1 MLNNMENGQKNKQ
14 GNYRF
19 TDDYLPL
26 LVFLLCL
33 AVGLGYLYRSWSAN
47 RQVAGDATA
56 VFSMLLVLMVM
67 FWRVRKNAQMRKLSE
82 DLAASTDLFQ
92 KVFAFAPLGIAL
104 LDAEDNNFMVNPMLE
119 QILGRTR
126 QELLQTHWTSITH
139 PDDLA
144 EDQELYRRWQAG
156 TIEHFYREKRFLRPD
171 GSAVWCAVQVTPLR
185 LRAGQVA
192 QNMAIVED
200 IHEKRLALEALRESE
215 RSKSVILINLPGMAY
230 RCRYDRDWT
239 MLFVS
244 EGCLELTGYPPASFI
259 NNQVLSFN
267 QVIAPEY
274 RDQLWQEWEKAVP
287 EGVPFRSEYEIVTAQ
302 GVRKWVLEI
311 GRAIYNVQGVPE
323 ALEGI
328 IIDINAEKEKEA
340 MLRYISEHDFMT
352 GVHNRTCFEEMLGQL
367 EGKAH
372 LPLSVMAMDI
382 NGVRLIN
389 NAFGYDAGD
398 RLIAATAKIL
408 QDCCRAQDVLAR
420 IGGDEFGL
428 LMPNTDAA
436 TASIMVSTIKEA
448 VAAYNRNRPGQPYEM
463 SLSIGFATKETT
475 DERNFD
481 TLKQADDSLRNR
493 MLLNQHSSHN
503 AIVASIM
510 ATVYEKSQETEE
522 HAKRL
527 AALSSAIG
535 RKLNLSHKNLDE
547 LELFAMLHDIGK
559 AVIDDRI
566 LNKPGRLDEAE
577 WEIMRKHPE
586 IGHRIAKSAD
596 ELEPIAGYI
605 LTHHEHWDGSGYP
618 RGLKGAEI
626 PLLSR
631 ILAVADAFD
640 AMTEDRVY
648 RKALSA
654 ETALAEIEKCAGTQF
669 DPEIVRIFLAIMRGR
684 G

>member
-1 MLNNMENGQKNKQ
+1 MLNHTENGQNNNQ
-14 GNYRF
+14 GAHRL
-19 TDDYLPL
+19 TGDYLPM
-26 LVFLLCL
+26 LVVLLCL
-33 AVGLGYLYRSWSAN
+33 AIGLAYLDRFWAESRPIIWEIVAFYSAL
-47 RQVAGDATA
+47 TLLA
-56 VFSMLLVLMVM
+56 VMYCL
-67 FWRVRKNAQMRKLSE
+67 VRKNAQMRKLSE
-82 DLAASTDLFQ
+82 ELAASTDLFQ
-92 KVFAFAPLGIAL
+92 TAFALAPVGIAL
-104 LDAEDNNFMVNPMLE
+104 LDANDNNFMVNPMLE

-126 QELLQTHWTSITH
+126 SELLNIHWTDITH

-144 EDQELYRRWQAG
+144 EDQTLRRLWQAG
-156 TIEHFYREKRFLRPD
+156 TIDRFYREKRFLRPD
-171 GSAVWCAVQVTPLR
+171 GSAVWCAVQITQLR
-185 LRAGQVA
+185 LRVGQVA

-215 RSKSVILINLPGMAY
+215 RSKSVILTNLPGMAY

-244 EGCLELTGYPPASFI
+244 DGCLELTGYPPTSFI
-259 NNQVLSFN
+259 NNQVLPFN

-274 RDQLWQEWEKAVP
+274 RDQLWQEWEKALP
-287 EGVPFRSEYEIVTAQ
+287 EGVTFRSEYEIITAP
-302 GVRKWVLEI
+302 GARKWVLEI
-311 GRAIYNVQGVPE
+311 GRSIYNEQGALE

-328 IIDINAEKEKEA
+328 IIDISAEKEKEA

-352 GVHNRTCFEEMLGQL
+352 GLFNRTYFEEMLGQM
-367 EGKAH
+367 EGKAQ

-398 RLIAATAKIL
+398 RLIAAAAKIL
-408 QDCCRAQDVLAR
+408 LGCCRPQDVLAR

-428 LMPNTDAA
+428 LLPNTDAA
-436 TASIMVSTIKEA
+436 TALTMLSTIKEA
-448 VAAYNRNRPGQPYEM
+448 VAAYNCNRPGQPYEL
-463 SLSIGFATKETT
+463 SLSIGFATKETP

-481 TLKQADDSLRNR
+481 ILKQADDSLRNR

-503 AIVASIM
+503 DIVSSIM

-527 AALSSAIG
+527 AALSTAIG
-535 RKLNLSHKNLDE
+535 RKLNLSHKNLGE

-559 AVIDDRI
+559 VVIDDRI
-566 LNKPGRLDEAE
+566 LNKPGRLDDAE

-586 IGHRIAKSAD
+586 IGYRIAKSAD
-596 ELEPIAGYI
+596 ELQPIAGYI
-605 LTHHEHWDGSGYP
+605 LAHHEHWDGNGYP
-618 RGLKGAEI
+618 HGLKGAAI

-654 ETALAEIEKCAGTQF
+654 EKALAEIEKCAGTQF
-669 DPEIVRIFLAIMRGR
+669 DPEIVRVFLAIMRGKS
-684 G
+684 